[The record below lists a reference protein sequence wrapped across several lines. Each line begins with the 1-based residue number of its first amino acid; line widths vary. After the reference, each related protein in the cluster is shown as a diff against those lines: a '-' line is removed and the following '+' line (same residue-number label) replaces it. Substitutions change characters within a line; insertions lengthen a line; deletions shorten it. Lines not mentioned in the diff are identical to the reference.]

1 MRPNYGTSIYDLIMN
16 PLDDYVEQGSK
27 RRSAPYPFERS

>member
-16 PLDDYVEQGSK
+16 PLDDYVEQEV
-27 RRSAPYPFERS
+27 REEVQRILV